1 MRRTSDRRG
10 VFAWMLFDWANQ
22 PFQTLIVTFIFAPYF
37 AAVVMPDPVAGQALW
52 GTATAV
58 GGAAVAILAAP
69 VGAVADR
76 TGARKP
82 WLLAFS
88 VPYVIGCLGLW
99 LATPLM
105 PEPWLA
111 LGFFLIAYLGSEFG
125 QIITNAMLPSLGG
138 RAAIGRISGSGWALG
153 YLGGLASLA
162 VVLAFLSPVP
172 GSERTLLGVAPA
184 FGLDPDLGEPARA
197 TGPMSAVWYVVFA
210 LPLFLWTPDAP
221 PCPVRGAVRAGLG
234 DLGTTLRGVRRH
246 RSLVAYLGASMVYRD
261 ALNALFVF
269 GGIYAAGVLGWGMTE
284 LGLFGIV
291 AAGVGAIGAW
301 AGGRGDGAFGPKPV
315 IVASI
320 LVLIGICT
328 VLLMTTRHS
337 VLGLPVPPGSRLPDL
352 VFFVAG
358 AVLGATAGALQAASR
373 TMLVHQADGHVAS
386 AQAFGLYALSGK
398 ATAFLGPALIAAATA
413 ATGSQRLGVSPV
425 IGLFLLGLA
434 LLYWVKTE
442 APEEARAAA

>member
-1 MRRTSDRRG
+1 MTPTADRKG

-22 PFQTLIVTFIFAPYF
+22 PFQTLVVTFIFAPYF
-37 AAVVMPDPVAGQALW
+37 AATVAADAVAGQSMW
-52 GTATAV
+52 GTATAI

-69 VGAVADR
+69 LGAIADR

-88 VPYVIGCLGLW
+88 VPYVVGCLGLW
-99 LATPLM
+99 VATPLM

-111 LGFFLIAYLGSEFG
+111 LGFFLVAYLGSEFG
-125 QIITNAMLPSLGG
+125 QVITNAMLPSLGG

-162 VVLAFLSPVP
+162 VVLAFLSPLP
-172 GSERTLLGVAPA
+172 GSDRTLLGITPIL
-184 FGLDPDLGEPARA
+184 GLDPAEGEPARA
-197 TGPMSAVWYVVFA
+197 TGPMSAIWYVVFA
-210 LPLFLWTPDAP
+210 LPIFLWTPDVARAP
-221 PCPVRGAVRAGLG
+221 WRGAVAAGLA
-234 DLGTTLRGVRRH
+234 DLGRTVRDVRRH
-246 RSLVAYLGASMVYRD
+246 RSLAAYLLASMVYRD

-291 AAGVGAIGAW
+291 AAGIGAIGAW

-315 IVASI
+315 IVVSI
-320 LVLIGICT
+320 VVLIGLCT
-328 VLLMTTRHS
+328 ILLLTTRTS
-337 VLGLPVPPGSRLPDL
+337 VLGFPVPADSRLPDI
-352 VFFVAG
+352 VFFATG
-358 AVLGATAGALQAASR
+358 AVLGAMAGALQSASR
-373 TMLVHQADGHVAS
+373 TMLVHQAEGHVAP
-386 AQAFGLYALSGK
+386 AQGFGLYALSGK

-425 IGLFLLGLA
+425 IGLFLVGLA

-442 APEEARAAA
+442 APKEARAAA